1 MARWTT
7 AGVRVRLTGASDL
20 IDQHLG
26 EVRFRALLAQV
37 GHRVRSEKCHLPGYG
52 PLDHGWGKSEAHRRV
67 RSDRPAPRR
76 GPLSCVAGPSR
87 TSREV
92 RKVPLAWVWPVG
104 PRLG

>member
-1 MARWTT
+1 MLDRALWGMA
-7 AGVRVRLTGASDL
+7 GAFQGARPCRRHKGPQRALSGPRSA

-67 RSDRPAPRR
+67 SSAM
-76 GPLSCVAGPSR
+76 PSSLL
-87 TSREV
+87 TI
-92 RKVPLAWVWPVG
+92 WT
-104 PRLG
+104 